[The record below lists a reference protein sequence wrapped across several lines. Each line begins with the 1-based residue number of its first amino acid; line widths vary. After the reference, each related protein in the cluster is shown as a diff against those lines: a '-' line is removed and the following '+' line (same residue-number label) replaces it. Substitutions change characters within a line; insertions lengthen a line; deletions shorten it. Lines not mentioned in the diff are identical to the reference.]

1 LSSRTPLDHDGI
13 ARMAFDLSPSGMLAV
28 DGQGVVV
35 AVNAEAERLFGW
47 SRDELIGR
55 SIETL
60 VPERFRG
67 VHPGHRVA
75 FLRDPQRRAMG
86 AGRELYALRRD
97 GTEFP
102 IEIGLNPVRTER
114 DLFVL
119 ASVVDITARRR
130 HEENLRRSQKLEAIG
145 VLAGGIA
152 HDFNNILLGI
162 VGHTEIALREP
173 GLSAQ
178 AREDLDRVLKA
189 AGRGRQ
195 LVQRILLFSRSSEV
209 TRVPLRLERIVREA
223 LELLRASLPSTIEIR
238 SELDPATPTVL
249 SDEIQ
254 IHQVL
259 MNLATNA
266 AHAMA
271 SGGVLGVALQPYQAT
286 AEFAASHPGAR
297 AGPHARLTVSDSGA
311 GMPPE
316 ILERALEPF
325 FTTKAPGQGTGLGL
339 SVIHGIVKNHGG
351 VMEIAS
357 EVGRGTTVTLYLPAG
372 DDVAGGEPA
381 SAPAPAERTR
391 PRVLFVE
398 DEAILA
404 VMQRRQ
410 LEHLGFEVTV
420 HTSSLE
426 ALEDFRA
433 RPEAFELVITDDTMP
448 RMTGSQ
454 LAGEIHRIRPDLPV
468 LMVSGGDRTSP
479 GNAPVPGVRKVLR
492 KPHTLAELEQA
503 IREVMAPPG
512 VA

>member
-1 LSSRTPLDHDGI
+1 MEHDVL
-13 ARMAFDLSPSGMLAV
+13 ARVAFDLSPSGMLAV
-28 DGQGVVV
+28 DGEGRVV

-47 SRDELIGR
+47 ARHELIGR
-55 SIETL
+55 SIESL

-67 VHPGHRVA
+67 VHSGHRA
-75 FLRDPQRRAMG
+75 GFFQDPRGRPMG

-102 IEIGLNPVRTER
+102 IEIGLNPARTDR
-114 DLFVL
+114 GLFVL
-119 ASVVDITARRR
+119 ASVVDISARRR

-162 VGHTEIALREP
+162 VGHTELALREA
-173 GLSAQ
+173 GLSPQ

-189 AGRGRQ
+189 AERGRQ

-238 SELDPATPTVL
+238 PEFDPATPTVL

-259 MNLATNA
+259 MNLATNS

-271 SGGVLGVALQPYQAT
+271 SGGVLRVTLQPFEAT
-286 AEFAASHPGAR
+286 AEFAASHPGTR

-311 GMPPE
+311 GMAPE
-316 ILERALEPF
+316 ILERVLEPF
-325 FTTKAPGQGTGLGL
+325 FTTKAPGEGTGLGL
-339 SVIHGIVKNHGG
+339 SVIHGIVKRHGG
-351 VMEIAS
+351 AMEIAS

-372 DDVAGGEPA
+372 DVAAGEAAPGPEPA
-381 SAPAPAERTR
+381 EPRR

-398 DEAILA
+398 DEAVLA

-426 ALEDFRA
+426 ALDDFRA
-433 RPEAFELVITDDTMP
+433 RPTAFELVITDDTMP
-448 RMTGSQ
+448 GMTGSK
-454 LAGEIHRIRPDLPV
+454 LAGEIHRLRRAQGRGLLRPD
-468 LMVSGGDRTSP
+468 
-479 GNAPVPGVRKVLR
+479 
-492 KPHTLAELEQA
+492 
-503 IREVMAPPG
+503 G
-512 VA
+512 VAALRLFERLA